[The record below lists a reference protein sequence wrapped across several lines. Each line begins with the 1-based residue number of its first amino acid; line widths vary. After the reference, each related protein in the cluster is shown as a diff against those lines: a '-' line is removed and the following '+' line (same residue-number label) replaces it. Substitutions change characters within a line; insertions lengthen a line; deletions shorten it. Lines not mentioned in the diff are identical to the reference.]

1 MEEERQEELMN
12 IHSSAPELNTS
23 LGQTPNVFLEVII
36 VSPLS
41 SPYSLIDLLHHH
53 TPGRQNL
60 P

>member
-1 MEEERQEELMN
+1 MN